1 MMSERTK
8 ALMILV
14 GFVLVGPALIGT
26 ILLGVAVFTH
36 LVVLA
41 GLVATLVQVVIV
53 AAIILIAGG
62 VAYLLGMGM
71 ARVKRAHTGPHYV
84 FEKGDKKLRAVDQ
97 DGRVQF
103 FPEQPLGNLASLSL
117 HDSSRSHQEALP
129 APVVDEDVPAVTLR
143 PVSYRDI
150 AHLLPPGKELLGIA
164 ADGSPRLGD
173 ADRVKTRIVLGR
185 SGAGKSVTMATRILR
200 LAQAGGKLVVC
211 DPHAHKADSL
221 ARKIAPLAAAF
232 WPGSGLAIEAED
244 ILLNIRLVREEIKRR
259 LSGVAYDGDL
269 LCVIDEYSTLYDDA
283 EIREE
288 LVGLSKDLTRAGR
301 GLQVYGEFGAQDMS
315 GGMAARIRKLAQSV
329 TIHRVDYGDAYMLL
343 HDSQQ
348 AKQVMRLT
356 PGASIVIDAYG
367 EQELLQQPH
376 ITRADIE
383 EAGRRLVR
391 LDELP
396 EMPRLPKKNISSP
409 IVSSQGVSVSVPEV
423 EVEKDPSDPK
433 ITVLRPTHTLTH
445 KASKVSAEQRAYCL
459 EHREDM
465 SASAIAIMLW
475 NDAHKNIWVRQVWQ
489 EADAAQEV
497 DA

>member
-1 MMSERTK
+1 MNDDAKR
-8 ALMILV
+8 V
-14 GFVLVGPALIGT
+14 VLVAGAIVGVPLAAFLVYFFLTFGPVLAT
-26 ILLGVAVFTH
+26 ILFVN
-36 LVVLA
+36 VVLA
-41 GLVATLVQVVIV
+41 CIGFWLWVGSKLVR
-53 AAIILIAGG
+53 
-62 VAYLLGMGM
+62 AY
-71 ARVKRAHTGPHYV
+71 TGPHYV
-84 FEKGDKKLRAVDQ
+84 FEQGDKKLRAVDQ

-129 APVVDEDVPAVTLR
+129 APVVEEDVPAVTLR

-200 LAQAGGKLVVC
+200 MAQAGGKLVVC

-221 ARKIAPLAAAF
+221 ARKIAPLSGAF

-259 LSGVAYDGDL
+259 LGGVAYDGDL

-329 TIHRVDYGDAYMLL
+329 TIHRVDYGDAFALL
-343 HDSQQ
+343 HDSQM
-348 AKQVMRLT
+348 AKQAMRLA

-383 EAGRRLVR
+383 EAGRKLARPPQPGE
-391 LDELP
+391 DGWQMPALP
-396 EMPRLPKKNISSP
+396 MKVKAAPIVAAQVHDISLPSLSQDTPANIIQLPKKLT
-409 IVSSQGVSVSVPEV
+409 PEERESAEILKV
-423 EVEKDPSDPK
+423 WRAD
-433 ITVLRPTHTLTH
+433 HTLSRYEIARRCKISNN
-445 KASKVSAEQRAYCL
+445 KALPGSLIQQVIEAE
-459 EHREDM
+459 
-465 SASAIAIMLW
+465 
-475 NDAHKNIWVRQVWQ
+475 
-489 EADAAQEV
+489 EARLAAQEQ